1 MNISCTGVILAGGLS
16 SRFDGRNKAF
26 FRLSGKRIIEP
37 IIEVFRRVFDDILIV
52 TNTPLEYLEWD
63 VNLASDIF
71 PERSSLT
78 GIHTGLFYAKNPYIF
93 VTACDTP
100 FISEEM
106 VRLVLS
112 EITPG
117 IAAVM
122 PETPAGTEP
131 LFAAYARETLPAVE
145 HHLRE
150 QKFKIQRVFS
160 RMRVRKISSARI
172 LEKDPDLRT
181 FFNINTAVD
190 FDRARELLGPGDTS
204 TGNAQHS

>member
-1 MNISCTGVILAGGLS
+1 MITPCTGVILAGGLS

-26 FRLSGKRIIEP
+26 FRLSGRRIIEP
-37 IIEVFRRVFDDILIV
+37 IIDVFREVFDEILIV
-52 TNTPLEYLEWD
+52 TNAPLEYLEWD
-63 VNLASDIF
+63 VTLVTDII

-78 GIHTGLFYAKNPYIF
+78 GIHAGLFYASTPYIF

-100 FISEEM
+100 FITAGM
-106 VRLVLS
+106 VRLILS

-131 LFAAYARETLPAVE
+131 LFAAYSTEALPAVE
-145 HHLRE
+145 RHLKE

-160 RMRVRKISSARI
+160 RMRVRKISSKRV
-172 LEKDPDLRT
+172 LEKDPDLTT

-190 FDRARELLGPGDTS
+190 LDRAKALLDRSNETARP
-204 TGNAQHS
+204 